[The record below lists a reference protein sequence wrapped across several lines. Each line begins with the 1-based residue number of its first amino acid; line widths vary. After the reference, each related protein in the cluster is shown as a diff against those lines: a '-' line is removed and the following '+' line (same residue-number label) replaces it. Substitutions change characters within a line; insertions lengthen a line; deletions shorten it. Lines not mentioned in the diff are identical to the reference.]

1 MAHLP
6 DAPVPSSMASLRS
19 DDALALPRVS
29 GQFVTEIHEG
39 CVPAFAATAL
49 DHLHGSLFASLRH
62 LQLCEAF
69 SAATCT
75 WVCYQQGEIC
85 GVLLFRLE
93 PQRLLVLTEMVRL
106 PQAQIEAFTHAVL
119 ARYPQVKTIV
129 FNAVCVNAG
138 VLAYPSLRYD
148 FSENYILDL
157 PDTAAAYLA
166 TLGKSTRKTIHSYGN
181 RLRRD
186 FPDLCW
192 RAYEKDELA
201 PAAQRALVLQLQA
214 FKRASMAARHKEA
227 AIDATD
233 TRRLLQLAS
242 ECGLFGIATVNGEVC
257 AGSVACR
264 IGAHYVMLLS
274 AADPAL
280 ENYRLGLLACY
291 WSVCDCIAR
300 QARQCHLLW
309 GRYQYKSQLQAVPH
323 VLTRLTLYRSYR
335 AMLAMPAEVFKIV
348 VSGQLI
354 RCHRWLLYDVHDN
367 ADCCSRLIAATVN
380 TLRGWRRKQG
390 SQKPEPLTPL
400 ETQHGKNSS

>member
-19 DDALALPRVS
+19 DDALALPKVS

-39 CVPAFAATAL
+39 SVPAFAATAL

-62 LQLCEAF
+62 LQLCEEF

-85 GVLLFRLE
+85 GVLLFRVE
-93 PQRLLVLTEMVRL
+93 SQRLLVLTEMVKL
-106 PQAQIEAFTHAVL
+106 PHAQIEAFSHAVL
-119 ARYPQVKTIV
+119 ARYPLVKTIV

-138 VLAYPSLRYD
+138 GLIYPSLRYD

-157 PDTAAAYLA
+157 PDTAATYLA
-166 TLGKSTRKTIHSYGN
+166 SLGKATRKTIHYYGK

-186 FPDLCW
+186 FPDQCW
-192 RAYEKDELA
+192 RAYEKDQLT
-201 PAAQRALVLQLQA
+201 PAAQRALVLQLQS
-214 FKRASMAARHKEA
+214 FKRASMAARYKEA

-242 ECGLFGIATVNGEVC
+242 ECGLFGIATINGEIR

-264 IGAHYVMLLS
+264 IGEHYVMLLS

-280 ENYRLGLLACY
+280 ENYRLGLLVCY

-323 VLTRLTLYRSYR
+323 ALTRLILYRSYR
-335 AMLAMPAEVFKIV
+335 AMLSMPAEVFKIV
-348 VSGQLI
+348 ITGRLI
-354 RCHRWLLYDVHDN
+354 GCHRWLLYDVHDK
-367 ADCCSRLIAATVN
+367 ADCCSRLIAAIVN
-380 TLRGWRRKQG
+380 RKRGWRRKQG
-390 SQKPEPLTPL
+390 SPKPESLPLL